1 LGNIGLKE
9 QKFLGKLAENG
20 FFSLKFGILG
30 EIGLYLAFWGQPGFY
45 ADFGPICLFFKGLVV
60 LKKRTW
66 LFRLYL
72 AFRGQPG
79 FCPDLRPIY
88 LSLRGWLC

>member
-30 EIGLYLAFWGQPGFY
+30 EIRLYLAFW
-45 ADFGPICLFFKGLVV
+45 AN
-60 LKKRTW
+60 
-66 LFRLYL
+66 L
-72 AFRGQPG
+72 AFVLIWVQ
-79 FCPDLRPIY
+79 FVF
-88 LSLRGWLC
+88 SLRGWLC